1 MVEAVAE
8 AGVSLI
14 GIVGRNQKM
23 LDSTKI
29 KHATQ
34 YPDVNIATATADVTD
49 ATRIGA
55 AFSEIRHIAKGPIDI
70 LISNA
75 GYQSRPGTIT
85 GSESRE
91 MVDGIRNQH
100 CQSGLVGVL
109 CVEARGD
116 QSLETFQVENPD
128 VHVVS
133 IQPGILQSDMSEKAG
148 AGITPQDSA
157 PKRGFFKNKFVW
169 ANWDVD
175 EMKARANRIQNSPV
189 SAMGLAGWPVLPGE
203 TASGEVSRS

>member
-91 MVDGIRNQH
+91 M
-100 CQSGLVGVL
+100 
-109 CVEARGD
+109 
-116 QSLETFQVENPD
+116 
-128 VHVVS
+128 
-133 IQPGILQSDMSEKAG
+133 
-148 AGITPQDSA
+148 
-157 PKRGFFKNKFVW
+157 
-169 ANWDVD
+169 
-175 EMKARANRIQNSPV
+175 
-189 SAMGLAGWPVLPGE
+189 
-203 TASGEVSRS
+203 